1 MAQNALDYTR
11 QYGAIISGEPQVVL
25 SRDAS
30 VAEVA
35 ALGFGQWIF
44 QEGCV
49 VPMHIVIV
57 KGDLDARRVLPD
69 AALPPDQ
76 KIPVKYLV
84 YVYDMNLKRV
94 IATYGDPTG
103 GIVKKALSDPTL
115 PDDTS
120 GGTGNPVFG
129 SPDSPLPCKPVQFPN
144 PNGTYV
150 STPPSH

>member
-57 KGDLDARRVLPD
+57 KGISTRVAYCRTQPCHRTRRF
-69 AALPPDQ
+69 
-76 KIPVKYLV
+76 
-84 YVYDMNLKRV
+84 R
-94 IATYGDPTG
+94 
-103 GIVKKALSDPTL
+103 
-115 PDDTS
+115 
-120 GGTGNPVFG
+120 
-129 SPDSPLPCKPVQFPN
+129 
-144 PNGTYV
+144 
-150 STPPSH
+150 